1 MLIAF
6 LTDFFRK
13 NWIFVTGI
21 IVYVIFTVSFII
33 IKGDWFMA
41 KKKKV
46 IKEDKNEKQP
56 QEIQEQEIPKSTPG
70 DERLFDK
77 GGKKGTDAG
86 DKVGVEGDLGIPNLR
101 DEGDDLDSEEDSV
114 FSKALNEEDEP
125 KKEEK
130 PKRSPG
136 VDKLIRRR
144 AELKKEL
151 NTIQEELIEAL
162 I

>member
-1 MLIAF
+1 
-6 LTDFFRK
+6 
-13 NWIFVTGI
+13 
-21 IVYVIFTVSFII
+21 
-33 IKGDWFMA
+33 
-41 KKKKV
+41 
-46 IKEDKNEKQP
+46 
-56 QEIQEQEIPKSTPG
+56 
-70 DERLFDK
+70 
-77 GGKKGTDAG
+77 
-86 DKVGVEGDLGIPNLR
+86 VGVEGDLGIPNLR